1 MGSHGA
7 RTSVE
12 QHLGEV
18 EALVER
24 ALQTEAERVS
34 LPDALGRVTASPV
47 VSPVDLPLFRNSQ
60 MDGYA
65 IRSSDAS
72 RLPLELPVVGEIAAG
87 PSDPPSLEPGT
98 AVRIMTGAVV
108 PPGADVVVPVEK
120 TERRQGLQ
128 LQDDGSLICIME
140 AGPPGHFV
148 RERGSELR
156 AGDALIGAGVRLG
169 PRHLAALA
177 ASGVAEVPVRR
188 RVRVAIIT
196 TGDELV
202 LPGETPR
209 PGQVFDANRFSLAA
223 LVTEAGA
230 EVSLLAHASDDIR
243 AFDELFDRARLDA
256 DVVITSGGIS
266 EGSYEVVR
274 EALVPRAAETR
285 HLAMQPGGPQLLGL
299 VDGTPV
305 VGFPGNPVST
315 QVSFVVFLRRVLR
328 EAAGLP
334 HLGSEH
340 LRLTDAVESPV
351 GMRQFRRGRR
361 LGDGRVEPIGGAS
374 SHLVATM
381 ARADVLIEVPEDV
394 VQLREGDDVRTWP
407 L

>member
-1 MGSHGA
+1 VSHGA
-7 RTSVE
+7 RTTVE

-24 ALQTEAERVS
+24 ALQTEPERVS
-34 LPDALGRVTASPV
+34 LADALGRVTAAPV
-47 VSPVDLPLFRNSQ
+47 VSAVDLPLFRNSQ
-60 MDGYA
+60 MDGFA
-65 IRSSDAS
+65 IRTGDLA
-72 RLPLELPVVGEIAAG
+72 RFAGRELPIVGEVAAG
-87 PSDPPSLEPGT
+87 PADPPQLEPST

-108 PPGADVVVPVEK
+108 PRGADAVVPVE
-120 TERRQGLQ
+120 RAIA
-128 LQDDGSLICIME
+128 S
-140 AGPPGHFV
+140 AGGVRIDETWAPGDYV
-148 RERGSELR
+148 RERGSDLR
-156 AGDALIGAGVRLG
+156 AGDVLVEAGVTLAA
-169 PRHLAALA
+169 RHLAALA
-177 ASGVAEVPVRR
+177 AAGVAGAPVRR

-202 LPGETPR
+202 MPGETPR
-209 PGQVFDANRFSLAA
+209 PGQIFDANRFSLAA

-230 EVSLLAHASDDIR
+230 DVSLLAHANDDIR
-243 AFDELFDRARLDA
+243 EFDALFDRARLDA
-256 DVVITSGGIS
+256 DVILTSGGIS

-274 EALVPRAAETR
+274 EALVPRGAETR

-305 VGFPGNPVST
+305 IGFPGNPVST
-315 QVSFVVFLRRVLR
+315 QVSFVVFLRRALR
-328 EAAGLP
+328 AATGLP
-334 HLGSEH
+334 HLSPSH
-340 LRLTDAVESPV
+340 LRLAAAVQSPA

-394 VQLREGDDVRTWP
+394 VELHEGDDVRTWD